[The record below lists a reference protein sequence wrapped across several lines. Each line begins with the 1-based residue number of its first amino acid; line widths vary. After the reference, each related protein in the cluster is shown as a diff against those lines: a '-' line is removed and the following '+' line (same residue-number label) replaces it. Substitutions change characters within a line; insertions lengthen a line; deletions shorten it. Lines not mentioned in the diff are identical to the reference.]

1 MTAVNPTIKPS
12 QMNNPKTVLLLL
24 LLLPFAL
31 AGANAQTARR
41 QRPVRRNVAKPEPVT
56 PVAQPSPTAPTVR
69 PPAAPVLLAIV
80 NGQNVTTAEIDP
92 RVRDEVE
99 SLNDKIAEG
108 RRQILELQIN
118 TLLLEAEAA
127 RRKMTA
133 QQLYDI
139 EVRRKLTQPTAAEIN
154 KFIEDNREAIEQSDP
169 DTMKK
174 DVTAYLTGEKET
186 RLSGELVS
194 RLRAAIPVVK
204 GAEVTAATLPPA
216 TMLATVAGKTI
227 TAAMIDERLRPMVY
241 KLRLNTYLMEKQA
254 LDQAIYNLLLLAEA
268 SRRNL
273 APEELVRAEISEKTH
288 QPTETEISKFYT
300 EHQSSIPN
308 GLDSVRSQ
316 IVSYLQ
322 DQEQQRLE
330 SALAEKL
337 RKQANVRILISEPE
351 TLVQSISVDDDP
363 ARGDARAPVTIV
375 EFTDFQC
382 PSCAAM
388 QPILDDVLKSY
399 GNQIRF
405 VVRDFPLLAH
415 ANARKA
421 AEAANAA
428 NAQGKFFEYAL
439 LLFKHQNAL
448 DVASL
453 KKYAS
458 DLGLNRAVFDAALDS
473 GKYAPEVRHDMDDG
487 EKYGVD
493 STPTIF
499 INGVAL
505 TVLSPE
511 ELRAAI
517 DKALAS
523 ADPKVPAN

>member
-1 MTAVNPTIKPS
+1 
-12 QMNNPKTVLLLL
+12 MNNLKSVSLLLIL
-24 LLLPFAL
+24 LFAFID
-31 AGANAQTARR
+31 ANAQTRK
-41 QRPVRRNVAKPEPVT
+41 QRPVRRNVAKPELVA
-56 PVAQPSPTAPTVR
+56 PVAEPSPAAPVVR
-69 PPAAPVLLAIV
+69 PPAAPVLLAVV

-92 RVRDEVE
+92 RVREEVE
-99 SLNDKIAEG
+99 GLNDRIAEA
-108 RRQILELQIN
+108 RRQILELQVN
-118 TLLLEAEAA
+118 TLLLEAEAT

-133 QQLYDI
+133 QQLYDA
-139 EVRRKLTQPTAAEIN
+139 EVKRKLTEPTAAEIN
-154 KFIEDNREAIEQSDP
+154 KFIEENRDAINQSDP
-169 DTMKK
+169 DAMKK
-174 DVTAYLTGEKET
+174 DVAAYLLGAKET
-186 RLSGELVS
+186 RLSGDLVS
-194 RLRAAIPVVK
+194 RLRASMPVVK
-204 GAEVTAATLPPA
+204 GADVNAATLPPA
-216 TMLATVAGKTI
+216 TVLATVAGKTI
-227 TAAMIDERLRPMVY
+227 TAAMIDERLRSMVY
-241 KLRLNTYLMEKQA
+241 KLRLNTYLLEKQA

-268 SRRNL
+268 NRRNV
-273 APEELVRAEISEKTH
+273 APEELVRSEISEKTH
-288 QPTETEISKFYT
+288 QPSETEISKFYA
-300 EHQSSIPN
+300 ENQSRIPG

-322 DQEQQRLE
+322 DQEQQKLE

-337 RKQANVRILISEPE
+337 RKQANIRILISEPA

-363 ARGDARAPVTIV
+363 ARGDANALVTIV

-399 GNQIRF
+399 GNKVRF

-448 DVASL
+448 DTPSL

-458 DLGLNRAVFDAALDS
+458 DLGLNRTLFDAALDS
-473 GKYAPEVRHDMDDG
+473 GKYAAEVKHDIDDG

-493 STPTIF
+493 STPAVF
-499 INGVAL
+499 VNGLAL
-505 TVLSPE
+505 TELSPE
-511 ELRAAI
+511 ALRAAI
-517 DKALAS
+517 DKALAI
-523 ADPKVPAN
+523 AGPKAPAN